1 MVNFVTALIYHFF
14 LALPAAFTQP
24 GNHLF
29 SHALYPK
36 VMMVPLCSYWPNDN
50 FEHGIPFVK
59 LRGAHGKLGGKEHQ
73 I

>member
-1 MVNFVTALIYHFF
+1 MAKILTSKRFVLLGPAVFGALYG
-14 LALPAAFTQP
+14 LVT
-24 GNHLF
+24 
-29 SHALYPK
+29 SKYPK

>member
-1 MVNFVTALIYHFF
+1 MARILTSKRFVLLGFCTVRAWMM
-14 LALPAAFTQP
+14 
-24 GNHLF
+24 
-29 SHALYPK
+29 YPK
-36 VMMVPLCSYWPNDN
+36 VMMVHLCSYWPNDN